1 MTERYP
7 NDEIDRLLRDIVCE
21 RPYPRAPQSEPELS
35 WSYDVPAGSR
45 LIPDCLLPCPDRVEC
60 TTNQKA
66 GRGHGTI
73 SEQTYDLLLRVEIHT
88 HGGG

>member
-35 WSYDVPAGSR
+35 WSYDVPAGVAPAR
-45 LIPDCLLPCPDRVEC
+45 NEA
-60 TTNQKA
+60 QKTA
-66 GRGHGTI
+66 A
-73 SEQTYDLLLRVEIHT
+73 
-88 HGGG
+88 